1 MLHIP
6 LTNLLLLATKQEP
19 YKKKVYNFFKLTLMS
34 VAVMGWG
41 GGGEGEKERKPI
53 ILFLKLTLTGVAVIL
68 ILPQEMASSGRA
80 PESLPSNSD
89 AVLTNTEKSA
99 PFL

>member
-1 MLHIP
+1 MK
-6 LTNLLLLATKQEP
+6 TDKNDET
-19 YKKKVYNFFKLTLMS
+19 KKKCP
-34 VAVMGWG
+34 GRG
-41 GGGEGEKERKPI
+41 KERERETASQL
-53 ILFLKLTLTGVAVIL
+53 ILNQIGSLTLTGVAVIL

>member
-1 MLHIP
+1 MK
-6 LTNLLLLATKQEP
+6 TDKNNET
-19 YKKKVYNFFKLTLMS
+19 KKKCP
-34 VAVMGWG
+34 
-41 GGGEGEKERKPI
+41 ERGKVRDRERQRERERESQL
-53 ILFLKLTLTGVAVIL
+53 ILNQIGSLTLTGVAVIL